1 MSAGLGLTGA
11 LDRVD
16 ELGGKV
22 GIDRGSDLDAIRRFA
37 DGPVVITVAA
47 ESGEHAAS
55 VAALAESAGIGATV
69 QRTSLGSVAQ
79 PALCDLLIVVTP
91 ANRALS
97 LSEESVVRKAHAHG
111 SGVALALVDVG
122 LFGDGPERKQ
132 AITEIER
139 LRLGPALTPL
149 AVPWFFLGTD
159 EGDEA
164 FTNALRRA
172 RSAGHERAARHVLD
186 AVMHSMLDDLAARL
200 AAHDQEAA
208 RLLQAEAL
216 LAAVPGRLEHEAG
229 LVRMSLRRSLEAAE
243 QNVYQAGLE
252 TPALLA
258 IWLAS
263 RGRAEW
269 APVEEPLRQSWRQC
283 LDLARHIADRSRT
296 RFAGEIA
303 RLDPT
308 VQAGLPPSE
317 CASLASSWDTGDL
330 REALASLAAVD
341 LERIFGELRAQCEPE
356 PQDDAEGPLQT
367 DAYGEDAP
375 LGDAYGGDGFPG
387 DPSRA
392 GARQVTRSA
401 LPAGLRAHL
410 NAQLHFA
417 VATRM
422 RAVVVAASAATA
434 AGARADTAA
443 ALTLFAERLA
453 ARRAE
458 FDEQARW
465 TTAHAELAGL
475 AGAAPERGARA
486 DSGLLPGGGDGR

>member
-11 LDRVD
+11 LDRVG
-16 ELGGKV
+16 ELGEKA

-47 ESGEHAAS
+47 ESGGHASS
-55 VAALAESAGIGATV
+55 VAALAESAGIGTTV
-69 QRTSLGSVAQ
+69 QPTSLGSVAQ
-79 PALCDLLIVVTP
+79 PALRDLLIVVTP

-97 LSEESVVRKAHAHG
+97 LSEENVVRKAHAQG
-111 SGVALALVDVG
+111 SAVALAVVDVG
-122 LFGDGPERKQ
+122 LFGDGPERVQ

-159 EGDEA
+159 EGDAA

-172 RSAGHERAARHVLD
+172 GSAGHERAARHVLD
-186 AVMHSMLDDLAARL
+186 AVVHSTLEDLAGRL
-200 AAHDQEAA
+200 AAHDQEAE
-208 RLLQAEAL
+208 RLRRAEAI

-229 LVRMSLRRSLEAAE
+229 LVRMSVRRSLEAAE

-252 TPALLA
+252 TPSLLA
-258 IWLAS
+258 IWLAGG
-263 RGRAEW
+263 GRAEW

-283 LDLARHIADRSRT
+283 LDLARHIVDRSRI
-296 RFAGEIA
+296 RFAAEIA
-303 RLDPT
+303 RLDPA

-317 CASLASSWDTGDL
+317 CASLASSWDSGEL
-330 REALASLAAVD
+330 RQALASLAAVD
-341 LERIFGELRAQCEPE
+341 LERIVGELRAQCGPE
-356 PQDDAEGPLQT
+356 PWDDVEDPPQT
-367 DAYGEDAP
+367 DPSSEDQP
-375 LGDAYGGDGFPG
+375 PGDLSGGDA
-387 DPSRA
+387 RE
-392 GARQVTRSA
+392 VTASA
-401 LPAGLRAHL
+401 LPGGLRAHL

-417 VATRM
+417 VATGM
-422 RAVVVAASAATA
+422 GAVGAAASAATA
-434 AGARADTAA
+434 AGARMDTAA
-443 ALTLFAERLA
+443 ALTVFAEGLA

-475 AGAAPERGARA
+475 ACAVRGRGI
-486 DSGLLPGGGDGR
+486 DSGPLSGGGDGG